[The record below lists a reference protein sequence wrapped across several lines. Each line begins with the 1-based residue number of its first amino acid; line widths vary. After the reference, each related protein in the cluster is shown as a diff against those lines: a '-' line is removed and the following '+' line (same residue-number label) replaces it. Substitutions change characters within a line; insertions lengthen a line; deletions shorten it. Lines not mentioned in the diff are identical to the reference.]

1 MFLKCGNIQHNGTAK
16 PTEKQR
22 NPEENTMNEKIRNY
36 FESLENL
43 SNGADYAYR
52 AYLDTCT
59 DSEELLVR
67 DLPFEGD
74 MEDFVE
80 TLRNAGLTTVLI
92 ADASTALLRN
102 LHQLEE
108 LGCHFDSLCKA
119 KYDCAWGTPEEIPA
133 IRIRLN

>member
-1 MFLKCGNIQHNGTAK
+1 
-16 PTEKQR
+16 
-22 NPEENTMNEKIRNY
+22 MNEKIRNY

-43 SNGADYAYR
+43 SNGAGYAYR

-74 MEDFVE
+74 MKDFVE

-92 ADASTALLRN
+92 ADASTALLKN

-119 KYDCAWGTPEEIPA
+119 KRDCAWGTPEEIPA